1 MIFIA
6 TYTSGFGDP
15 FAADTLDLIIE
26 HLAEISG
33 GRLVKSVTNGDGNTD
48 IEWSDD
54 CDNGFHIWVEKGDY
68 LKSSATLRAEH
79 KESAA

>member
-26 HLAEISG
+26 HIAEVSG

-48 IEWSDD
+48 IEWSD
-54 CDNGFHIWVEKGDY
+54 GFTSGSK
-68 LKSSATLRAEH
+68 KATT
-79 KESAA
+79 